1 MVVKAGQSFLFFRQ
15 ISWFLGN
22 NGALS
27 KFWYQ
32 ILHKLVL
39 RNYKKSQSA
48 EANFKITALATL
60 S

>member
-22 NGALS
+22 NEALS

-39 RNYKKSQSA
+39 RNYKKVSLQ
-48 EANFKITALATL
+48 KPILK
-60 S
+60 